1 MSLLFNPILSNSF
14 IISSYSSHLSDCDW
28 PQILANI
35 VCNINCENEYEL
47 I

>member
-1 MSLLFNPILSNSF
+1 MSIVFNPILPNSF
-14 IISSYSSHLSDCDW
+14 TISSYSSHLPVCDW
-28 PQILANI
+28 PQILENI